1 MERKAYSYR
10 DLKND
15 FTDYEP
21 LLKQKA
27 ICEILMEQMIT
38 YEQMREMEYAV

>member
-38 YEQMREMEYAV
+38 YER